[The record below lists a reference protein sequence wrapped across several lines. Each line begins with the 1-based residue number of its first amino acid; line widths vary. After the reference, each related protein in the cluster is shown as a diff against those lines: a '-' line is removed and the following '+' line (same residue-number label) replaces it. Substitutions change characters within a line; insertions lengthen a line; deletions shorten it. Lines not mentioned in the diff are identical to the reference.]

1 MFVKGDKIITTREVF
16 GISKGEIFEVT
27 NVKDNL
33 VEFEKKMEN
42 GKFTSAMSYNL
53 MKECFEKYE
62 EPKESSHTVP
72 VEYIEYLI
80 DKSDINVQT
89 VYDKCTIVTCKLP
102 NGFVIVESS
111 ACVSPENYDEDMGVE
126 ICMDKIFDKVLELE
140 GYVLQNK
147 LYEEEIKCP
156 YGCDDCDECPCD
168 DDCDECIFE

>member
-1 MFVKGDKIITTREVF
+1 MFVKGDKIITTKEVF

-33 VEFEKKMEN
+33 VEFEKKMKN

-62 EPKESSHTVP
+62 EPKKVSPTVP
-72 VEYIEYLI
+72 VEYIEYII

-102 NGFVIVESS
+102 NGFIIVESS
-111 ACVSPENYDEDMGVE
+111 VCPNSEIYDKDMEVE
-126 ICMDKIFDKVLELE
+126 ICMGNIFDKILDLES
-140 GYVLQNK
+140 YVLQNK
-147 LYEEEIKCP
+147 LYEEETECP

-168 DDCDECIFE
+168 GNCAFEE

>member
-1 MFVKGDKIITTREVF
+1 MFVKGDKIITTKEVF

-33 VEFEKKMEN
+33 VGFEKKMGN
-42 GKFTSAMSYNL
+42 DKFTSAMSYNL

-62 EPKESSHTVP
+62 EQKKVSPTVP

-80 DKSDINVQT
+80 DNSDVNVQT

-111 ACVSPENYDEDMGVE
+111 ICPNSEGYDEDMEVE
-126 ICMDKIFDKVLELE
+126 ICMSKIFDKVLELE

-147 LYEEEIKCP
+147 LYEEETECP

-168 DDCDECIFE
+168 GECAYEE